1 MSDSEEDLDALFEE
15 MAANPAAAAA
25 AAAASPVT
33 LSSPPA
39 SVAPPVASA
48 PATSATAA
56 DSELID
62 PNSNKP
68 IFDRLGGVVRVLH
81 DSMRELGYDR
91 SLADVTSQITDA
103 HGRLEYIATLTE
115 QAANKVLNATDEGMP
130 AQDELAK
137 KAKDIEDRWSTL
149 FAGKLSIDAF
159 KVLSKDTQVFA
170 KDTITATEAEKA
182 RLLSIMMS
190 QDFQDLT
197 GQLIKKVVAITS
209 AVERE
214 LAQILID
221 NAPAANR
228 EKAVELMSGPS
239 VPTSAMEQDDVDNLL
254 DSLGF

>member
-1 MSDSEEDLDALFEE
+1 MSDSEEDLEALFEE
-15 MAANPAAAAA
+15 MAANPPAASQAAAVAPTKIEPPAA
-25 AAAASPVT
+25 V
-33 LSSPPA
+33 SSPN
-39 SVAPPVASA
+39 SIS
-48 PATSATAA
+48 
-56 DSELID
+56 ID
-62 PNSNKP
+62 PNLVDPNTNKP
-68 IFDRLGGVVRVLH
+68 IFERLGGVVRVLH

-137 KAKDIEDRWSTL
+137 KAKNIEDRWTSL
-149 FAGKLSIDAF
+149 FAGQMNMDAF
-159 KVLSKDTQVFA
+159 KVLAKDSQNFA
-170 KDTITATEAEKA
+170 KETIASTEAEKA

-197 GQLIKKVVAITS
+197 GQLIKKVVTITS

-221 NAPAANR
+221 NAPASTKD
-228 EKAVELMSGPS
+228 KAVELMSGPS
-239 VPTSAMEQDDVDNLL
+239 VPTSALEQDDVDNLL

>member
-1 MSDSEEDLDALFEE
+1 MSDSEEDLEALFEE
-15 MAANPAAAAA
+15 MAAQPAAAPQ
-25 AAAASPVT
+25 AAAS
-33 LSSPPA
+33 
-39 SVAPPVASA
+39 APDTA
-48 PATSATAA
+48 PAAGEA
-56 DSELID
+56 DLID
-62 PNSNKP
+62 PNTNKP
-68 IFDRLGGVVRVLH
+68 IFERLGGVVRILH

-91 SLADVTSQITDA
+91 SLSEVTSQITDA
-103 HGRLEYIATLTE
+103 HGRLEHIATLTE

-137 KAKDIEDRWSTL
+137 KAKSIEDRWTSL
-149 FAGKLSIDAF
+149 FAGQMSVDAF
-159 KVLSKDTQVFA
+159 KVLSRDSQHFA
-170 KDTITATEAEKA
+170 KDTIAATEEEKA

-221 NAPAANR
+221 NAPASTK

-239 VPTSAMEQDDVDNLL
+239 APAHALEQDDVDNLL

>member
-1 MSDSEEDLDALFEE
+1 MSDSEEDLEALFDE
-15 MAANPAAAAA
+15 MAAQ
-25 AAAASPVT
+25 
-33 LSSPPA
+33 
-39 SVAPPVASA
+39 
-48 PATSATAA
+48 PATTPTAPGGSATAGDTEA
-56 DSELID
+56 SD
-62 PNSNKP
+62 PNTGKP

-91 SLADVTSQITDA
+91 SLSDVTSQITDA
-103 HGRLEYIATLTE
+103 QGRLNHIATLTE

-130 AQDELAK
+130 AQDDLAK
-137 KAKDIEDRWSTL
+137 KAKDIEDRWASL
-149 FAGKLSIDAF
+149 FAGKMSIDAF
-159 KVLSKDTQVFA
+159 KVLSRDSQNFA
-170 KDTITATEAEKA
+170 KDTIASTEEEKA

-214 LAQILID
+214 LAQILLD

-239 VPTSAMEQDDVDNLL
+239 APAHALEQGDVDNLL

>member
-1 MSDSEEDLDALFEE
+1 MNDSEEDLEALFDQI
-15 MAANPAAAAA
+15 
-25 AAAASPVT
+25 AASPVVAAT
-33 LSSPPA
+33 MPSSPPA
-39 SVAPPVASA
+39 GSTLPVSNDAG
-48 PATSATAA
+48 AA
-56 DSELID
+56 QEITNS
-62 PNSNKP
+62 NSNKP
-68 IFDRLGGVVRVLH
+68 IFERLGCVVRVLH

-103 HGRLEYIATLTE
+103 QGRLEHIATLTE

-137 KAKDIEDRWSTL
+137 KAKNIEDRWTSL
-149 FAGKLSIDAF
+149 FAGQMSIDAF
-159 KVLSKDTQVFA
+159 KVLSKDSQRFA
-170 KDTITATEAEKA
+170 KDAIVSTEEEKA

-209 AVERE
+209 AVEKE

-221 NAPAANR
+221 NAPASTK
-228 EKAVELMSGPS
+228 EKAIELMSGPS
-239 VPTSAMEQDDVDNLL
+239 APASALEQDDVDNLL

>member
-1 MSDSEEDLDALFEE
+1 MSDSEEDLEALFDQ
-15 MAANPAAAAA
+15 MAAQPAAAIQ
-25 AAAASPVT
+25 T
-33 LSSPPA
+33 G
-39 SVAPPVASA
+39 APPQA
-48 PATSATAA
+48 PADAGAA
-56 DSELID
+56 DAELID
-62 PNSNKP
+62 SNTNKP
-68 IFDRLGGVVRVLH
+68 IFERLGGVVRVLH

-103 HGRLEYIATLTE
+103 QGRLEYIATLTE

-137 KAKDIEDRWSTL
+137 KAKNIEDRWTNL
-149 FAGKLSIDAF
+149 FSGQMSIDAF
-159 KVLSKDTQVFA
+159 KVLTKDSQNFA
-170 KDTITATEAEKA
+170 KEAIVSTEEEKA

-221 NAPAANR
+221 NAPANTR
-228 EKAVELMSGPS
+228 EKSVELMSGPS
-239 VPTSAMEQDDVDNLL
+239 VPASALEQDDVDNLL

>member
-1 MSDSEEDLDALFEE
+1 MSDSEEDLEALFDSV
-15 MAANPAAAAA
+15 AAQPAAVSQPASAQPVAAA
-25 AAAASPVT
+25 VDPELVD
-33 LSSPPA
+33 PA
-39 SVAPPVASA
+39 
-48 PATSATAA
+48 
-56 DSELID
+56 
-62 PNSNKP
+62 NNRP
-68 IFDRLGGVVRVLH
+68 IFERLGGVVRVLH

-91 SLADVTSQITDA
+91 SLADVTHQITDA
-103 HGRLEYIATLTE
+103 HGRLEHIATLTE

-137 KAKDIEDRWSTL
+137 KAKDIDDRWAQL
-149 FAGKLSIDAF
+149 FAGKMSVDAF
-159 KVLSKDTQVFA
+159 KILSKDSQNFA
-170 KDTITATEAEKA
+170 KDTIASTEEEKA

-221 NAPAANR
+221 NAPAAAK

-239 VPTSAMEQDDVDNLL
+239 QPAHALEQDDVDNLL

>member
-1 MSDSEEDLDALFEE
+1 MSDSDEDLEALFDE
-15 MAANPAAAAA
+15 MAANPTPV
-25 AAAASPVT
+25 AAASTPT
-33 LSSPPA
+33 PA
-39 SVAPPVASA
+39 VA
-48 PATSATAA
+48 
-56 DSELID
+56 DHELVD
-62 PNSNKP
+62 PNTNKP

-137 KAKDIEDRWSTL
+137 KAKDIEDRWTNL
-149 FAGKLSIDAF
+149 FAGQMSIDAF
-159 KVLSKDTQVFA
+159 KVLTKDSRDFA
-170 KDTITATEAEKA
+170 KRTVVSTEEEKA

-221 NAPAANR
+221 NAPASSK

-239 VPTSAMEQDDVDNLL
+239 APASAMEQDDVDNLL

>member
-1 MSDSEEDLDALFEE
+1 MSDSDEDLEALFEQ
-15 MAANPAAAAA
+15 MAAQPAAAIQAA
-25 AAAASPVT
+25 TKPV
-33 LSSPPA
+33 PA
-39 SVAPPVASA
+39 A
-48 PATSATAA
+48 PATPPAKEATPTASDA
-56 DSELID
+56 EGDSLVD
-62 PNSNKP
+62 PNTNRP

-130 AQDELAK
+130 AQDDLAK
-137 KAKDIEDRWSTL
+137 KAKDIDDRWNSL
-149 FAGKLSIDAF
+149 FTGQMNIDAF
-159 KVLSKDTQVFA
+159 KVLARDSQNFA
-170 KDTITATEAEKA
+170 KEAIASTEAEKA

-197 GQLIKKVVAITS
+197 GQLIKKVVTITS

-221 NAPAANR
+221 NAPASSK
-228 EKAVELMSGPS
+228 EKAIELMSGPS
-239 VPTSAMEQDDVDNLL
+239 APASALEQDDVDNLL

>member
-1 MSDSEEDLDALFEE
+1 MSDSEEDLEALFEE
-15 MAANPAAAAA
+15 MA
-25 AAAASPVT
+25 SK
-33 LSSPPA
+33 PA
-39 SVAPPVASA
+39 SDTPGAHAA
-48 PATSATAA
+48 PATVAAESSQTASAETETG
-56 DSELID
+56 DGG
-62 PNSNKP
+62 NSKQ
-68 IFDRLGGVVRVLH
+68 IFERLGGVVRILH

-137 KAKDIEDRWSTL
+137 KAKDIEDRWTSL
-149 FAGKLSIDAF
+149 FAGKMSIDAF
-159 KVLSKDTQVFA
+159 KVLSKDSQGFA
-170 KDTITATEAEKA
+170 TDTIAATEAEKA

-197 GQLIKKVVAITS
+197 GQLIKKVVAITN

-214 LAQILID
+214 LAQILVD
-221 NAPAANR
+221 NAPPSTR

-239 VPTSAMEQDDVDNLL
+239 VPASALEQDDVDNLL

>member
-15 MAANPAAAAA
+15 MAAHPSGASQPESTPPAAAVD
-25 AAAASPVT
+25 PELVD
-33 LSSPPA
+33 
-39 SVAPPVASA
+39 
-48 PATSATAA
+48 PAT
-56 DSELID
+56 
-62 PNSNKP
+62 NKP

-91 SLADVTSQITDA
+91 SLADVTTQITDA
-103 HGRLEYIATLTE
+103 HGRLEHIATLTE

-137 KAKDIEDRWSTL
+137 KAKDIDDRWASL
-149 FAGKLSIDAF
+149 FAGKMSVDAF
-159 KVLSKDTQVFA
+159 KVLSKDSQTFA
-170 KDTITATEAEKA
+170 KDTIAATEDEKA

-214 LAQILID
+214 LAQILLD
-221 NAPAANR
+221 NAPASTR

-239 VPTSAMEQDDVDNLL
+239 APAHALEQDDVDNLL

>member
-1 MSDSEEDLDALFEE
+1 MSDSEEDLEALFDQ
-15 MAANPAAAAA
+15 MAAQPAAAIQPGAPPPTTADTAA
-25 AAAASPVT
+25 AEAE
-33 LSSPPA
+33 L
-39 SVAPPVASA
+39 
-48 PATSATAA
+48 A
-56 DSELID
+56 DS
-62 PNSNKP
+62 NSNKP
-68 IFDRLGGVVRVLH
+68 IFERLGGVVRVLH

-103 HGRLEYIATLTE
+103 QGRLEYIATLTE

-137 KAKDIEDRWSTL
+137 KAKNIEDRWTHL
-149 FAGKLSIDAF
+149 FAGQMSIDAF
-159 KVLSKDTQVFA
+159 KVLTKDSQSFA
-170 KDTITATEAEKA
+170 KEAIVSTEEEKA

-221 NAPAANR
+221 NAPASTR
-228 EKAVELMSGPS
+228 EKSVELMSGPS
-239 VPTSAMEQDDVDNLL
+239 VPASALEQDDVDNLL

>member
-1 MSDSEEDLDALFEE
+1 MSDSEEDLEALFEE
-15 MAANPAAAAA
+15 MAANPPAVNQAPPAV
-25 AAAASPVT
+25 VT
-33 LSSPPA
+33 KKEEPPA
-39 SVAPPVASA
+39 SGTEG
-48 PATSATAA
+48 TS
-56 DSELID
+56 DHELID
-62 PNSNKP
+62 TNSNKP
-68 IFDRLGGVVRVLH
+68 IFERLGGVVRVLH

-103 HGRLEYIATLTE
+103 HGRLEHIATLTE

-137 KAKDIEDRWSTL
+137 KAKNIEDRWSSL
-149 FAGKLSIDAF
+149 FAGQMSIDSF
-159 KVLSKDTQVFA
+159 KDLAKDSLTFA
-170 KDTITATEAEKA
+170 KDTTTSTEEEKA

-221 NAPAANR
+221 NAPASAK

-239 VPTSAMEQDDVDNLL
+239 APASALEQDDVDNLL